1 MTAETPCDGRR
12 LLSTLSAAASWLD
25 GHKASVDALNVFP
38 VPDGDTG
45 GNMSQTL
52 SAAARE
58 AQASPSHA
66 VGEIAERASYGAL
79 MGARGNSGVILS
91 QLLRG
96 FSRALKGKK
105 DISPVDLA
113 AAFTA
118 AAETAGRAVMKPVE
132 GTILTV
138 ARDAAVAAVASAE
151 RGDRLVAVLD
161 AALAEARAAVARTPD
176 QLPVLKQ
183 AGVVDAGGQGYVLVL
198 EGCSRALHGL
208 STRVEGAAAAPA
220 GLLHDRARG
229 ARADHAEG
237 YGYCTEFV
245 VAGPSLDAITMRDA
259 IAVLGDSLIVVG
271 EEGIV
276 RVHVHTEDP
285 GRVLSYAGALGALHK
300 IKIDNMQAQHDVF
313 VPREGDAGAQDVPP
327 SRTEA
332 VAPVLPVLPVVAG
345 VVGVVAV
352 APGAGLADVFRSLG
366 VERIVPGGQTMNPS
380 TAELLEAIDALPQEQ
395 VVLLPNN
402 ANVLLTADQA
412 RRLTKK
418 AVVVIPARTIP
429 QGVAA
434 MLAYRPDGA
443 LEENAAAMSEAAT
456 IVRTGEV
463 TVAVRDAQ
471 LDAVSVH
478 AGQALG
484 LLDDEAIVAGP
495 SCEAVAVDL
504 LAHMGGAEAE
514 IATIY
519 YGSGIDEDA
528 VRRLEEAAAARF
540 PSLEIEVVAG
550 GQPHYPFIMAV
561 DRP

>member
-1 MTAETPCDGRR
+1 MTTETPCDGRR

-58 AQASPSHA
+58 AHASPSHA

-105 DISPVDLA
+105 DIAPVDLA

-138 ARDAAVAAVASAE
+138 ARDAAAAAAAAAE
-151 RGDRLVAVLD
+151 RGDHLVAVLD

-208 STRVEGAAAAPA
+208 STHVEGTVAAPF
-220 GLLHDRARG
+220 GPLHNHLRG
-229 ARADHAEG
+229 AQVDHAEG

-245 VAGPSLDAITMRDA
+245 VVGPSLDAMTTRDK
-259 IAVLGDSLIVVG
+259 IALLGDSLIVVG

-276 RVHVHTEDP
+276 RVHVHTADP
-285 GRVLSYAGALGALHK
+285 GRVLSYAGSLGALHK
-300 IKIDNMQAQHDVF
+300 IKIDNMQTQHDAF
-313 VPREGDAGAQDVPP
+313 VQREDVQPALP
-327 SRTEA
+327 NR
-332 VAPVLPVLPVVAG
+332 VATIPAYPVG

-352 APGAGLADVFRSLG
+352 APGEGLAEVFRSLG
-366 VERIVPGGQTMNPS
+366 ADRVVSGGQTMNPS

-402 ANVLLTADQA
+402 SNVLLTADQA
-412 RRLTKK
+412 QRLTKK
-418 AVVVIPARTIP
+418 SVIVVPARTIP

-434 MLAYRPDGA
+434 MLAYKQDGA
-443 LEENAAAMSEAAT
+443 LEENAGVMGEAT
-456 IVRTGEV
+456 TTVSTGEV
-463 TVAVRDAQ
+463 TVAVRDAR
-471 LDAVSVH
+471 LDVVSVRV
-478 AGQALG
+478 GQALG
-484 LLDDEAIVAGP
+484 LLDGEAVVSGP
-495 SCEAVAVDL
+495 SCEAVALDL
-504 LAHMGGAEAE
+504 LDRMGGAEAE

-519 YGSGIDEDA
+519 YGSDVDA
-528 VRRLEEAAAARF
+528 DAAQQLADAAAVRF
-540 PSLEIEVVAG
+540 PSLEIEMVAG

>member
-1 MTAETPCDGRR
+1 MTTETPCDGRR
-12 LLSTLSAAASWLD
+12 LLSTLSAAATWLD
-25 GHKASVDALNVFP
+25 GHKESVDALNVFP

-105 DISPVDLA
+105 DMTAVDLA
-113 AAFTA
+113 AALTA

-138 ARDAAVAAVASAE
+138 ARDAAAAAVVSAE
-151 RGDRLVAVLD
+151 RGDRLVVVLD

-183 AGVVDAGGQGYVLVL
+183 AGVVDAGGQGFVLVL
-198 EGCSRALHGL
+198 EGCSRAAHGL
-208 STRVEGAAAAPA
+208 STRVA
-220 GLLHDRARG
+220 GTRFVHAGPLHDAARG
-229 ARADHAEG
+229 AQVDHAES

-245 VAGPSLDAITMRDA
+245 VIGPSLDAAAMRDK

-285 GRVLSYAGALGALHK
+285 GRVLSYAGSLGALHK
-300 IKIDNMQAQHDVF
+300 IKIDNMQAQHDEF
-313 VPREGDAGAQDVPP
+313 VQHEDAPPAPP
-327 SRTEA
+327 SPEA
-332 VAPVLPVLPVVAG
+332 TVPALPAVVGA
-345 VVGVVAV
+345 VGVVAV
-352 APGAGLADVFRSLG
+352 APGDGLADVFRSLG
-366 VERIVPGGQTMNPS
+366 VDRVVAGGQTMNPS
-380 TAELLEAIDALPQEQ
+380 TAELLEAIESLPREQ

-402 ANVLLTADQA
+402 SNVLLTADQA

-434 MLAYRPDGA
+434 MLSYRQDGA
-443 LEENAAAMSEAAT
+443 LEENVDVMGEAVAT
-456 IVRTGEV
+456 VFTGEV

-471 LDAVSVH
+471 LDAVSVR

-484 LLDDEAIVAGP
+484 LLDDEAVVAGP
-495 SCEAVAVDL
+495 SREEVALDL
-504 LAHMGGAEAE
+504 LDRMGGAAAE
-514 IATIY
+514 VATVY
-519 YGSGIDEDA
+519 YGSEVGEDA
-528 VRRLEEAAAARF
+528 ARSLAQAAALRF